1 MTMDSSRGFG
11 HAATA
16 ATANTNISSSAAASS
31 TATPAAK
38 SPAPSSNTAAGR
50 PPAYRSPLPPKPND
64 TANNNA
70 NATPNASL
78 LSSAKKKKSL
88 QSHFNNAANAASA
101 HGTPSSQS
109 IHRGMPSSSGN
120 SVASAGSKHIGQLA
134 VDSNCIAG
142 EFREIVVTLSEAS
155 TFDDEDENGQN
166 GGKDNNVSR
175 ESYGSREMKQVVQ
188 NGTTAGGA
196 NGAGMTAED
205 IAFGLDPRDISQLED
220 DDDDDEYGAEQ
231 HNGQYQ
237 HGGEHMF
244 PDEAAAAA
252 AAANA
257 RDGRGNGGNGNN
269 NDNNDDY
276 GPTDRTPPRHPHGPR
291 EGAEHM
297 VVLSESQKKLRDK
310 LLRGSGGSGKG
321 VRPST
326 STRLD
331 DHFAIPT
338 AASGIPRPHDRS
350 VMGSSQSV
358 GGVPRS
364 ISTNNLSNVG
374 SGEDGD
380 AANTS
385 PSSMISGVTNFTEG
399 GFPANPSLPS
409 HVYRAD
415 GEELPQS
422 AAQYRGTWMLPNRQK
437 QGVGDQGFMP
447 GSGVGP
453 DYTMSY
459 LDKPSGIDATPASV
473 IADRR
478 MAAAMRAAGTAP
490 MPPPSAASSGNSV
503 HSAPGAGRSRGS
515 SSSHPAQPDDEVM
528 RSVANRVKTSMRLGS
543 ASPPPPSSHRY

>member
-1 MTMDSSRGFG
+1 
-11 HAATA
+11 
-16 ATANTNISSSAAASS
+16 
-31 TATPAAK
+31 
-38 SPAPSSNTAAGR
+38 
-50 PPAYRSPLPPKPND
+50 
-64 TANNNA
+64 
-70 NATPNASL
+70 
-78 LSSAKKKKSL
+78 
-88 QSHFNNAANAASA
+88 
-101 HGTPSSQS
+101 
-109 IHRGMPSSSGN
+109 
-120 SVASAGSKHIGQLA
+120 
-134 VDSNCIAG
+134 
-142 EFREIVVTLSEAS
+142 
-155 TFDDEDENGQN
+155 
-166 GGKDNNVSR
+166 
-175 ESYGSREMKQVVQ
+175 
-188 NGTTAGGA
+188 
-196 NGAGMTAED
+196 
-205 IAFGLDPRDISQLED
+205 
-220 DDDDDEYGAEQ
+220 
-231 HNGQYQ
+231 
-237 HGGEHMF
+237 
-244 PDEAAAAA
+244 
-252 AAANA
+252 
-257 RDGRGNGGNGNN
+257 
-269 NDNNDDY
+269 
-276 GPTDRTPPRHPHGPR
+276 
-291 EGAEHM
+291 M
-297 VVLSESQKKLRDK
+297 VVLSESQKKLREK

-321 VRPST
+321 ALRPST
-326 STRLD
+326 GTTGTRLD
-331 DHFAIPT
+331 DHFASPT
-338 AASGIPRPHDRS
+338 ASGIPRPHDRS

-422 AAQYRGTWMLPNRQK
+422 AAQYRGTWMLPNGQK
-437 QGVGDQGFMP
+437 QGVGGQGFVP

-490 MPPPSAASSGNSV
+490 MPPPSATSSGNSV